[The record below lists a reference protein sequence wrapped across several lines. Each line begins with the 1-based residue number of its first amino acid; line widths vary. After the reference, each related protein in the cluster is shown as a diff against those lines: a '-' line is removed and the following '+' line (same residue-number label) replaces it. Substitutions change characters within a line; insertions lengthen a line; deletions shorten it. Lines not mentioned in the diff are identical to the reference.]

1 MLARSLKK
9 GCNDHITEIAIIKD
23 KLVKSTVKAK
33 SNKSQKTTSKGQTE
47 KEKIEYFDQM
57 LENEITQTTKKAA
70 TDNIRTLRLKK

>member
-33 SNKSQKTTSKGQTE
+33 SNKRQKTTSKGQTE
-47 KEKIEYFDQM
+47 KEKIEYFDQI
-57 LENEITQTTKKAA
+57 LENEIAQTTKKAA